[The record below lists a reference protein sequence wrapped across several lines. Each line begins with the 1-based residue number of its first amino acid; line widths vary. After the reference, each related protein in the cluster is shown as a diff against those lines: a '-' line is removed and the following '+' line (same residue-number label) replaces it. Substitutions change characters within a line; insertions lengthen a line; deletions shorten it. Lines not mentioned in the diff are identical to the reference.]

1 MTYDAKTT
9 RRELEISIS
18 WAKQYPEYFLKAIKK
33 FRAETSHV
41 SQFKLDTSRKGFI
54 TYSASL

>member
-1 MTYDAKTT
+1 MTYDKTVA
-9 RRELEISIS
+9 RRELEISTR
-18 WAKQYPEYFLKAIKK
+18 WAKQHPQYFLKAIKK
-33 FRAETSHV
+33 FRAETSHM

>member
-1 MTYDAKTT
+1 MTYEAKAT

-33 FRAETSHV
+33 FRAE
-41 SQFKLDTSRKGFI
+41 SQDMPNFKVDTSPNGFI
-54 TYSASL
+54 TYKAWI